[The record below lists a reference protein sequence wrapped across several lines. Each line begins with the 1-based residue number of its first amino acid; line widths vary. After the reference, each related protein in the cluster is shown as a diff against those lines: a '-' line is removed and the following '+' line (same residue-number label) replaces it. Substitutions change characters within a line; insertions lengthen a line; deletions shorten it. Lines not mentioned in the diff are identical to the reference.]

1 MSVNDEPK
9 VDCHCHILDPVRF
22 AYVADTR
29 FRPAG
34 QEIST
39 AVQIDHV
46 FAAHGVRNALL
57 VQPNSGYGEDN
68 RCLLS
73 AIAGSNGRFKG
84 IAVVPHDVGSA
95 ELARLKASGVVGV
108 AFNLT
113 YHGIPYY
120 LDTAA
125 LMAKLADLDLFL
137 QLQVE
142 ADQILALLPLIEQSK
157 VRLLIDHCGRPD
169 ASAGLQAPAFHALLA
184 LGRSGRAAVKLSGY
198 IKFSRVAHPFADTWP
213 FVRALADA
221 FTLDACVWGSDW
233 PFLRA
238 PERVDY
244 GPLLTLVEQLFPD
257 PADRRK
263 LFWQT
268 PRQLFGFGNPALAPQ
283 G

>member
-9 VDCHCHILDPVRF
+9 IDCHCHILDPVRF
-22 AYVADTR
+22 AYAADTR

-34 QEIST
+34 QEIAT

-73 AIAGSNGRFKG
+73 AIAGSGGRFKG
-84 IAVVPHDVGSA
+84 IAVVPHDVGVA
-95 ELARLKASGVVGV
+95 ELTRLKASGVVGV

-120 LDTAA
+120 LGTEA
-125 LMAKLADLDLFL
+125 LIAKLADLDLFL

-142 ADQILALLPLIEQSK
+142 ADQLLALLPLIEQSK

-169 ASAGLQAPAFHALLA
+169 ASAGLQAPAFQSLLA
-184 LGRSGRAAVKLSGY
+184 LGRCGRAAVKLSGY
-198 IKFSRVAHPFADTWP
+198 IKFSRTAHPFADTWP

-221 FTLDACVWGSDW
+221 FTPDACVWGSDW

-263 LFWQT
+263 LFWET
-268 PRQLFGFGNPALAPQ
+268 PRRLFGFGNPALAPQ